1 MNDNHTALASSL
13 AAVVGDQHITENH
26 SLQINSLVPAFIVY
40 PDSHTSVC
48 DCLKICSQFNAAVV
62 PAGAMT
68 WLDGGNPL
76 RRADVVLS
84 LQRMNRVIDYS
95 PPDLTATVEAGLTLA
110 AFKDIARPENQWL
123 PLDPPRS
130 ADSTLGAIAACAS
143 QGALRFGFGTP
154 RDYVIGLRLAHI
166 DGTESKCGG
175 RVVKNVAGYDMN
187 KLYVGSFGTLAVIT
201 ELTFKL
207 RPLSEREETIIA
219 THQDLS
225 RLIEAA
231 KRIIASPTL
240 QPASV
245 FVTSMFQA
253 DADHNNLFI
262 RFIESAATVAYQL
275 NETFALLQ
283 DLFEKDTEIRVVPE
297 KKETAWDTINQVD
310 SFEGNTIVRL
320 QVPLST
326 TATIFTQM
334 LQVCGEY
341 AFAAA
346 DFGTGIIRIN
356 FTASKQQAIELI
368 KKMRLES
375 SAVGGN
381 LFIERASSEIK
392 NQLGAWNDVGDLARL
407 MRGLKRNFDPESLLN
422 PGRFVAGI

>member
-1 MNDNHTALASSL
+1 MNDNRTALASSL
-13 AAVVGDQHITENH
+13 AAAVGDQHVTENH
-26 SLQINSLVPAFIVY
+26 SLQIHSLVPAYIVA
-40 PDSHTSVC
+40 PGTHTEVC
-48 DCLKICSQFNAAVV
+48 ECLKICSQFNAAVV

-68 WLDGGNPL
+68 WLHGGNPL
-76 RRADVVLS
+76 RRADVIVS

-95 PPDLTATVEAGLTLA
+95 PPDLTATVGAGLSLR
-110 AFKDIARPENQWL
+110 AFNDIARPENQWL
-123 PLDPPRS
+123 PLDPPGS

-154 RDYVIGLRLAHI
+154 RDYVIGLRLAHV

-207 RPLSEREETIIA
+207 RPLSERQETIIV
-219 THQDLS
+219 THKDLS
-225 RLIEAA
+225 RLNEAA

-245 FVTSMFQA
+245 FITSMFRA

-262 RFIESAATVAYQL
+262 RFVESGTSVAYQL
-275 NETFALLQ
+275 NETFTLLQ
-283 DLFEKDTEIRVVPE
+283 DLFEKNTEITVSPE
-297 KKETAWDTINQVD
+297 KKEGTWHTINQVD
-310 SFEGNTIVRL
+310 TFEGNTSVRFN
-320 QVPLST
+320 VPLST
-326 TATIFTQM
+326 TGAIFTQV
-334 LQVCGEY
+334 LQLCKEY
-341 AFAAA
+341 SFAAA

-356 FTASKQQAIELI
+356 FTASEQQAIELI
-368 KKMRLES
+368 TKMRQE
-375 SAVGGN
+375 AATVGGN
-381 LFIERASSEIK
+381 LFIERATPEIK
-392 NQLGAWNDVGDLARL
+392 NQLGAWNEVGDLAKL

-422 PGRFVAGI
+422 PGRYVAGI